1 MSTLNSDFISDLVI
15 TRAHD
20 DIIVEKTMMSSCALV
35 ITVQV
40 CQQFCYHGH
49 TKREVIK

>member
-15 TRAHD
+15 IAHD

-40 CQQFCYHGH
+40 CQQFCYHDH
-49 TKREVIK
+49 TKGEEIN